1 MDSINLSDNVCSI
14 YVESCDSLI
23 DKTSHVVVVVVDDD
37 DDDDTTKGR
46 NVMLMV
52 KVVII
57 SKQSFIINVN
67 VNYNYYTHIDS
78 GHNVIRRYAYASVSN
93 VY

>member
-14 YVESCDSLI
+14 YVESCDSSI
-23 DKTSHVVVVVVDDD
+23 DKTSHVVVDD

-52 KVVII
+52 MVVII
-57 SKQSFIINVN
+57 SKQSFIIN